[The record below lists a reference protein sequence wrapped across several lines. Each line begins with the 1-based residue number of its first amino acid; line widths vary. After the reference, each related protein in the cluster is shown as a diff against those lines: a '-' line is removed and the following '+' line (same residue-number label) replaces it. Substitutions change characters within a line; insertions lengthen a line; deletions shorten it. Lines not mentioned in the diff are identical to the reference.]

1 MKICI
6 VVSDYYKDISK
17 NLLKGSIDELKKIIE
32 ILK

>member
-17 NLLKGSIDELKKIIE
+17 NLIGSINELKKNGV
-32 ILK
+32 